1 MDASTRWE
9 TEAIRSVGP
18 KRQSPPKPT
27 RGQSR
32 SEFTDNRHWVTLKE
46 AEEATGI
53 PTNTLRKWVR
63 KASLPSYL
71 EADGDLA
78 LRMVDLEA
86 VVARAEELG
95 RTVAPQSPASQN
107 NAPQNQEPRAKNQES
122 DLEAEASVPT
132 PEGEPAT
139 MIVPVDAWNKM
150 LNQLGNLHEAGQQL
164 AEARERAA
172 KAETESTFLREQLA
186 ERRASDS
193 SDVSE
198 IPPSTD
204 PEPLSETAPETD
216 DATPPPT
223 EPDTTSY
230 WRYLTTGWRDRKKRL

>member
-1 MDASTRWE
+1 MDASTKWE

-27 RGQSR
+27 KGQSR

-86 VVARAEELG
+86 VIARAEELG
-95 RTVAPQSPASQN
+95 RDIVPKPEESESEAAASI
-107 NAPQNQEPRAKNQES
+107 PTSESEAKT
-122 DLEAEASVPT
+122 SVPT

-193 SDVSE
+193 SDVNE
-198 IPPSTD
+198 IPPATD
-204 PEPLSETAPETD
+204 PEPLSETAPETV

-230 WRYLTTGWRDRKKRL
+230 WRYLTTGWCDRKKRP